1 MSGVPSNLP
10 CRRIDAMSVSTSTIQ
25 AERRPVCYLCGSDG
39 DIVHRDLRDRLFGAP
54 GQWRLRRC
62 ASPSCGLMWLDPM
75 PTRGDVGKAY
85 IDYYTHADQLN
96 APARTIREMA
106 KRIYFTVYARL
117 HEDHLARRYG
127 YPLRKLTSWQGWMA
141 RLAPIPFVR
150 ARMDFSVMY
159 LSLVANGRLL
169 EVGCGNGRMLRDM
182 QSFGWQVYG
191 VDFDE
196 AAVAKAREKGLQVA
210 HGDLHSQRYPDD
222 HFDAIVM
229 SHVIEHVHEP
239 SAILQECHRILKP
252 GGRLVMVT
260 PNSDGLGHRLFG
272 ANWRGL
278 EPPRHLHIFNVKT
291 LTRLLDKERFIE
303 CEVKST
309 VRDAN
314 GMLAYSMLLRR
325 GLSRHGIKIPLFVH
339 VAAKL
344 LQAFEYLALGLG
356 KQLGEEIAAIG
367 RKPPRQKSVSVAL
380 CTYNGERYLKQQL
393 ESINTQTRLPNEVVI
408 CDDGSTDGTLE
419 IVDEYARNAAC
430 VVTVMRNE
438 RRLGSTKNFEKA
450 ISLCAGEIIV
460 LCDQDDVWRQ
470 DKIQTLMSA
479 LSEDVSAVFSNAEV
493 VDEKLNPLGYSLW
506 QKVRFTRR
514 ARKKFRS
521 GEVFET
527 LVGRNVVTGATMA
540 FRRDVIDLFTPMPE
554 SWVHDG
560 WIALCLAAAG
570 KKIAFID
577 ELLITYRQH
586 AGNQL
591 GARKLKLLEHVRRGL
606 KTNLQADLSLVLRQ
620 YMDAYAVL
628 SQRFS
633 LSVAQKQLLER
644 KVRHI
649 ARRQSLCKKGW
660 WLCAFVVMNELVAG
674 RYYRYSNG
682 WRTAARDLAMRFYGR
697 GV

>member
-303 CEVKST
+303 CEVRST

-356 KQLGEEIAAIG
+356 KELGEEIAAIG

-393 ESINTQTRLPNEVVI
+393 ESISAQTRLPDEVIV
-408 CDDGSTDGTLE
+408 CDDGSTDATLE
-419 IVDEYARNAAC
+419 IADEYARNAAF
-430 VVTVMRNE
+430 VVTVVRNE

-460 LCDQDDVWRQ
+460 LSDQDDVWRQ
-470 DKIQTLMSA
+470 DKIQKLTSA
-479 LSEDVSAVFSNAEV
+479 LSEDASAVFSNAEV
-493 VDEKLNPLGYSLW
+493 VDEKLSHLGYSLW
-506 QKVRFTRR
+506 QRVSFTERV
-514 ARKKFRS
+514 RKKFRS
-521 GEVFET
+521 GKVLET

-540 FRRDVIDLFTPMPE
+540 FRRDVIGVLVPMPE

-577 ELLITYRQH
+577 EPLIKYRQH
-586 AGNQL
+586 ANNQI
-591 GARKLKLLEHVRRGL
+591 GARKLRLSEQWRLVQAVD
-606 KTNLQADLSLVLRQ
+606 LQAHLSLVHRQ
-620 YMDAYAVL
+620 YTAAYSEL
-628 SQRFS
+628 SQRGVMSPDIKALFEE
-633 LSVAQKQLLER
+633 KI
-644 KVRHI
+644 RHI
-649 ARRQSLCKKGW
+649 MRRQCLRIKGSVS
-660 WLCAFVVMNELVAG
+660 CVVIVMTELISG
-674 RYYRYSNG
+674 RYSRYSNG
-682 WRTAARDLAMRFYGR
+682 WRSAARDLALRFQR
-697 GV
+697 RAV